1 MPRPRLPTCR
11 SALPPAVAALALL
24 AAALTGCSDDRA
36 FEPLAPG
43 HWWVY
48 AIEARVLD
56 EPRHSRYVARND
68 AAGELDG
75 LPVVARRA
83 QASSVD
89 YLHRGEDGV
98 TRRAHRRGRNATL
111 IVDQPPRVLLPADPV
126 PGKRWSVPS
135 TLALIESRTFARADR
150 VIVRRYP
157 VTLEK
162 TVSAGDAATEVPA
175 GTFSDCL
182 LVTGQGRTSVRTD
195 RGNASASVSVTT
207 REWYAPGIGLV
218 RLEREETSTSP
229 FLKSGRQTWTLLD
242 HGD

>member
-1 MPRPRLPTCR
+1 MPRPRSPTRR
-11 SALPPAVAALALL
+11 SAAPPAAFALVLL
-24 AAALTGCSDDRA
+24 ATALSGCSDDRS

-43 HWWVY
+43 HWWIY
-48 AIEARVLD
+48 AIDARVLD
-56 EPRHSRYVARND
+56 EPRHSRYVARN
-68 AAGELDG
+68 AASGELDR
-75 LPVVARRA
+75 LTVVARRA

-89 YLHRGEDGV
+89 YLHRGKDGV
-98 TRRAHRRGRNATL
+98 TRRAYRRGPNGTL
-111 IVDQPPRVLLPADPV
+111 SFDQPPRVLLPADPV

-162 TVSAGDAATEVPA
+162 TVSADDATIEVPA
-175 GTFSDCL
+175 GLFHDCL

-195 RGNASASVSVTT
+195 RGNASASVTVTT
-207 REWYAPGIGLV
+207 REWYAPGVGLV

-229 FLKSGRQTWTLLD
+229 FLKNGRQTWTLLE

>member
-1 MPRPRLPTCR
+1 MSRPLSPTF
-11 SALPPAVAALALL
+11 PGAAAPGVLTLALL
-24 AAALTGCSDDRA
+24 AALLAGCGDDHA

-48 AIEARVLD
+48 AIDARILD
-56 EPRHSRYVARND
+56 EPRHSRYVARNV
-68 AAGELDG
+68 ATGELDG
-75 LPVVARRA
+75 VPVVARRA

-98 TRRAHRRGRNATL
+98 TRRAHRRGRHGAL
-111 IVDQPPRVLLPADPV
+111 SFDQPPRVLLPADPV
-126 PGKRWSVPS
+126 PGTRWSVPS

-162 TVSAGDAATEVPA
+162 TLSARDATTEVPA
-175 GTFSDCL
+175 GTFGDCL

-195 RGNASASVSVTT
+195 RGNASASVTVTT

-218 RLEREETSTSP
+218 RLERDETSTSP
-229 FLKSGRQTWTLLD
+229 FLKNGHQRWALLD
-242 HGD
+242 YGD